1 MMIDLGE
8 TQVFKGHV
16 AHARD
21 GGIDIDRAVTNLL
34 EQGTE
39 LILVHQSRVS
49 KRRLSPLQFGIM
61 TVNLAKVPARLGLF
75 CAFRSEPARTRNGA
89 DPGPSIQSI
98 KTALITL
105 AIRNNDCESRKST
118 STFRAILCLPI

>member
-1 MMIDLGE
+1 MLFRSGNAVPQGAMMIDLGE

-75 CAFRSEPARTRNGA
+75 CAFR
-89 DPGPSIQSI
+89 
-98 KTALITL
+98 
-105 AIRNNDCESRKST
+105 AIVSRAVVLDDGS
-118 STFRAILCLPI
+118 